1 MVRGKPR
8 QFPLDYNRT
17 KAKIQEYKTLYEQ
30 NKVDIPS
37 VPGFC
42 AFIETDI
49 SKFVDTIN
57 NPVET
62 NNNLAEL
69 LRALGTW
76 CDHCAINHAPAPV
89 ARVLLA
95 QGFGGY
101 RYIDKQ
107 EAKQD
112 VTISVKFGEGSKGL
126 DDPFG

>member
-8 QFPLDYNRT
+8 QFPLDYNQT
-17 KAKIQEYKTLYEQ
+17 KTKIQEYKTLYEQ
-30 NKVDIPS
+30 NKIDIPS

-42 AFIETDI
+42 AFIGTDI
-49 SKFVDTIN
+49 GKFVDTIN

-69 LRALGTW
+69 LRGLGTW
-76 CDHCAINHAPAPV
+76 LDGLTIEHAPAPI

-101 RYIDKQ
+101 RYLDKQ
-107 EAKQD
+107 ETKQD
-112 VTISVKFGEGSKGL
+112 IKINVQFGSNCK
-126 DDPFG
+126 DPFG